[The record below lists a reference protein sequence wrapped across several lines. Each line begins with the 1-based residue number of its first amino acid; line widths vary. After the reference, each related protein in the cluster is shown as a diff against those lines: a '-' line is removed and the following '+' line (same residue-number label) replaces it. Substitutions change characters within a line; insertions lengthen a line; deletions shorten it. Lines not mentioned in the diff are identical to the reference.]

1 MIDVHDIER
10 CVGCGACVDACPH
23 GALAMV
29 PDPEGFLRPQV
40 NTTLCV
46 DCGLCENV
54 CQIGRFSGS
63 TSETNPWQ
71 TSVASMYGA
80 VALEQN
86 VTARSSSGGVFYLLA
101 SEVIRCGGVVYG
113 AAYGTPSGDSEKA
126 VSPVESPTAS
136 PVDLEVRHVRV
147 TDQDGL
153 AALQGSKYIQSRT
166 AGIFAQV
173 RDDLAAD
180 RRVLFSG
187 TPCQVAALKLFLGDT
202 RTGLLT
208 VDFICHGVPSPGLWR
223 EYLAFVKKETG
234 RNVDW
239 VTLRDKRKVTDRF
252 HSCLKLIDRKP
263 PYRPTEIYDKAIA
276 NLWIKIFLS
285 NMAMRPSCHSCA
297 FASSQR
303 VSDITLADFWGG
315 EKTHKALFDL
325 GRGVSLVMCGTP
337 RGEEAIKSILP
348 QTVWEKA
355 VEEDIR
361 QPRLHS
367 PAAASPRRDAFWAD
381 KARYGF
387 GRKLAGKY
395 LDYGFWQIIRRRLRA
410 AFGAG
415 RKKAVNV

>member
-1 MIDVHDIER
+1 MIDVNDIER

-40 NTTLCV
+40 NTSLCV

-54 CQIGRFSGS
+54 CQIGRLGAGQPAGASS
-63 TSETNPWQ
+63 SETAPGEP
-71 TSVASMYGA
+71 ASAMYGA

-101 SEVIRCGGVVYG
+101 SNVLSRGGVVYG
-113 AAYGTPSGDSEKA
+113 AAYDSNLD
-126 VSPVESPTAS
+126 VT
-136 PVDLEVRHVRV
+136 HIRV
-147 TDQDGL
+147 TDQEGL

-166 AGIFAQV
+166 AGIFTQV
-173 RDDLAAD
+173 RDDLAAG
-180 RRVLFSG
+180 RWVLFSG
-187 TPCQVAALKLFLGDT
+187 TPCQIAALKLFLGDT
-202 RTGLLT
+202 PAACSGQAGLLT

-223 EYLAFVKKETG
+223 EYLTFAERETG
-234 RNVDW
+234 RKVLS

-252 HSCLKLIDRKP
+252 HSSIRLSATTAKAGK
-263 PYRPTEIYDKAIA
+263 EIYDKAIA

-285 NMAMRPSCHSCA
+285 NMAMRPSCHNCA

-325 GRGVSLVMCGTP
+325 GRGVSLVMCGTA
-337 RGEEAIKSILP
+337 RGEDAVKSILP
-348 QTVWEKA
+348 KTVWEKA

-367 PAAASPRRDAFWAD
+367 PAAASPRRDAFWVD

>member
-29 PDPEGFLRPQV
+29 SDTEGFLRPQV
-40 NTTLCV
+40 NTSLCV
-46 DCGLCENV
+46 GCGLCETV
-54 CQIGRFSGS
+54 CQIGRFGSGQPAAAS
-63 TSETNPWQ
+63 SSETAPGEP
-71 TSVASMYGA
+71 AGAMYGA

-101 SEVIRCGGVVYG
+101 SEVIRHGGVVYG
-113 AAYGTPSGDSEKA
+113 AAYGDPAAEAAPDS
-126 VSPVESPTAS
+126 
-136 PVDLEVRHVRV
+136 LEVRHIRI
-147 TDQDGL
+147 DNISAL

-166 AGIFAQV
+166 AGIFTQV
-173 RDDLAAD
+173 RDDLAAG

-187 TPCQVAALKLFLGDT
+187 TPCQVAALKLFLGDAWP
-202 RTGLLT
+202 GLLT

-234 RNVDW
+234 RDVFW

-252 HSCLKLIDRKP
+252 HSCLKLTDRKP
-263 PYRPTEIYDKAIA
+263 PYRSTEIYDRAIA
-276 NLWIKIFLS
+276 NLWIKVFLS
-285 NMAMRPSCHSCA
+285 NMAMRPSCHNCA
-297 FASSQR
+297 FASLQR

-355 VEEDIR
+355 AEEDIR

-367 PAAASPRRDAFWAD
+367 PAVASPRRDAFWAD